1 MHTADLMS
9 GDVSIVDLETSVAD
23 AAKMMETQNTGCL
36 VVVDDGALAGIIT
49 ERDMVLGCLIDGHTS
64 WKCQVYRHMTILND
78 AATPQTD
85 IGGALLIMMECEV
98 DYLPVV
104 NDEGKAVGLLYAED
118 ISRAIEQDDDPITI
132 DPGAILDSDL
142 ITV

>member
-1 MHTADLMS
+1 MHTADIMS
-9 GDVSIVDLETSVAD
+9 GDVSIVDLATSVAD

-64 WKCQVYRHMTILND
+64 WQCQVYRHMTILSE

-85 IGGALLIMMECEV
+85 IGDALLIMMECEV

-104 NDEGKAVGLLYAED
+104 NDEGKVVGLMYAD
-118 ISRAIEQDDDPITI
+118 DTSRAIEQDDDPI
-132 DPGAILDSDL
+132 AVLDSDL
-142 ITV
+142 IPV

>member
-9 GDVSIVDLETSVAD
+9 GDVSIVDLATSVAD
-23 AAKMMETQNTGCL
+23 AAKLMEAQNTGCL

-64 WKCQVYRHMTILND
+64 WQCRVYRHMTILSE

-85 IGGALLIMMECEV
+85 IGDALLIMMECEV

-104 NDEGKAVGLLYAED
+104 SDNGSVIGLLYAED
-118 ISRAIEQDDDPITI
+118 ISRAIERDDDPI
-132 DPGAILDSDL
+132 AVLDSDL
-142 ITV
+142 IPV

>member
-1 MHTADLMS
+1 MYTADLMS
-9 GDVSIVDLETSVAD
+9 GDAAMVDLSTSVAD

-64 WKCQVYRHMTILND
+64 WQCQVYRHMTILND

-85 IGGALLIMMECEV
+85 IGDALLIMMDREV
-98 DYLPVV
+98 RYLPVV
-104 NDEGKAVGLLYAED
+104 NDEKVVGLLYADD
-118 ISRAIEQDDDPITI
+118 ISRAIEQDDDPI
-132 DPGAILDSDL
+132 AILDSAL